1 MAVPDPIESERPEGE
16 RPLAGRRIA
25 ILEHR
30 ELDRLGRML
39 EEQGAETL
47 RCPLVAI
54 IDAPDPASV
63 RAWIERVIAAPFD
76 DLVLMTGEGLR
87 RLRGAAERARL
98 ETDFRDA
105 LGRMRTITRG
115 PKPARALREIGLNP
129 GLRAEMPTTEGVI
142 ATLSAGELAG
152 RRVGIQLPPDAPPR
166 LADFLREAGAL
177 PDPVAPYA
185 YVPRADRD
193 EIVGVIEEMTAG
205 RVDAIAFTS
214 APQVTRLFEA
224 AADAGE
230 EARLLAALR
239 ATPIAAVGPVVAA
252 ELQRRDLEVA
262 IMPRDSF
269 FMKPLVTAIVTAL
282 SP

>member
-1 MAVPDPIESERPEGE
+1 MAPPDPITGE
-16 RPLAGRRIA
+16 HPLRGRRA
-25 ILEHR
+25 ALLEHR

-54 IDAPDPASV
+54 VDAADPLPVNAWLR
-63 RAWIERVIAAPFD
+63 RAIAAPFD

-87 RLRGAAERARL
+87 RLRGAAERAGV
-98 ETDFRDA
+98 EPGFREA
-105 LGRMRTITRG
+105 VGRMRTITRG

-129 GLRAEMPTTEGVI
+129 GLRAETPTTEGVI
-142 ATLSAGELAG
+142 AALSAGELAG

-166 LADFLREAGAL
+166 LADFLQEAGAL

-193 EIVGVIEEMTAG
+193 EIVALIDEMTAG

-214 APQVTRLFEA
+214 APQVARLFEA

-230 EARLLAALR
+230 DARLLAALR

-252 ELQRRDLEVA
+252 ELERRGLNVA

-269 FMKPLVTAIVTAL
+269 FMKPLVAAIVAAL
-282 SP
+282 SR

>member
-1 MAVPDPIESERPEGE
+1 MAAPDPIESERPEGD

-54 IDAPDPASV
+54 IDAPDPAPV
-63 RAWIERVIAAPFD
+63 EAWLRRAIAAPFD

-87 RLRGAAERARL
+87 RLRGAAERAGL
-98 ETDFRDA
+98 EPGFRDA
-105 LGRMRTITRG
+105 VGQMRSITRG
-115 PKPARALREIGLNP
+115 PKPARALREIGLSP
-129 GLRAEMPTTEGVI
+129 GLRAETPTTEGVI
-142 ATLSAGELAG
+142 AALSAGELTG

-177 PDPVAPYA
+177 PDPVVPYA
-185 YVPRADRD
+185 YVPRADSRQ
-193 EIVGVIEEMTAG
+193 IASLIKMMIAR

-214 APQVTRLFEA
+214 APQVARLFAA

-230 EARLLAALR
+230 NGRLLAALR
-239 ATPIAAVGPVVAA
+239 ATPIAAVGPVVAG
-252 ELQRRDLEVA
+252 ELVRRGLEVA
-262 IMPRDSF
+262 ITPRDSF
-269 FMKPLVTAIVTAL
+269 FMKPLVTAIMVAL
-282 SP
+282 SR

>member
-1 MAVPDPIESERPEGE
+1 MAVPDPIESEHPEGE

-54 IDAPDPASV
+54 IDAPDPVPVEAWLR
-63 RAWIERVIAAPFD
+63 RAIAAPFD

-87 RLRGAAERARL
+87 RLRGAAERAGL

-166 LADFLREAGAL
+166 LADFLREVGAL

-252 ELQRRDLEVA
+252 ELQRRDLEIA

>member
-1 MAVPDPIESERPEGE
+1 MAAPEPIAEA

-25 ILEHR
+25 LLEHR

-39 EEQGAETL
+39 EEEGAETL

-54 IDAPDPASV
+54 VDAPDPAPV
-63 RAWIERVIAAPFD
+63 RAWIERAIGAPFD

-87 RLRGAAERARL
+87 RLRGAAERAGL
-98 ETDFRDA
+98 EPAFREA
-105 LGRMRTITRG
+105 VGRMRTITRG
-115 PKPARALREIGLNP
+115 PKPARALREIGLSP
-129 GLRAEMPTTEGVI
+129 GLRADTPTTEGVI
-142 ATLSAGELAG
+142 AALGAGELAG
-152 RRVGIQLPPDAPPR
+152 RRIGIQLPPDAPPR

-177 PDPVAPYA
+177 PDPVEPYA
-185 YVPRADRD
+185 YVPRADPD
-193 EIVGVIEEMTAG
+193 EIVAVIDEMAAG

-214 APQVTRLFEA
+214 APQVARLFAA

-230 EARLLAALR
+230 AARLDTALR

-252 ELQRRDLEVA
+252 EPERRGLGVA

-269 FMKPLVTAIVTAL
+269 FMKPLVTAIVAAL
-282 SP
+282 SG

>member
-1 MAVPDPIESERPEGE
+1 MGARDPIESE

-30 ELDRLGRML
+30 EIDRLGRML

-54 IDAPDPASV
+54 VDAADPAPV
-63 RAWIERVIAAPFD
+63 EAWLRRAIAAPFD

-87 RLRGAAERARL
+87 RLRGAVERAGL
-98 ETDFRDA
+98 EADFRDA
-105 LGRMRTITRG
+105 VGQMRTITRG
-115 PKPARALREIGLNP
+115 PKPARALREVGLNP
-129 GLRAEMPTTEGVI
+129 GLRAEIPTTEGVI
-142 ATLSAGELAG
+142 AALSAGELAG

-177 PDPVAPYA
+177 PDPVMPYA
-185 YVPRADRD
+185 YVPRAERD
-193 EIVGVIEEMTAG
+193 EIVAVIEEMTAG

-214 APQVTRLFEA
+214 APQVSRLFEA
-224 AADAGE
+224 AADAGQDG
-230 EARLLAALR
+230 RLLAALR
-239 ATPIAAVGPVVAA
+239 ATPIAAVGPVVAG
-252 ELQRRDLEVA
+252 ELQQRGLKVA

-269 FMKPLVTAIVTAL
+269 FMKPLVTAIVAAL
-282 SP
+282 SR